1 MSILFRKYQQNKV
14 QLSKMFSYSNGTKE
28 LITQNHTTRIEN
40 DKFVIIKA
48 GNCLMSESISLSQ
61 NYRNMLLFGQSR

>member
-1 MSILFRKYQQNKV
+1 VRRFI
-14 QLSKMFSYSNGTKE
+14 NGTKE

-48 GNCLMSESISLSQ
+48 GNCLMSRKHFFESKLPS
-61 NYRNMLLFGQSR
+61 MLLFFGQNR